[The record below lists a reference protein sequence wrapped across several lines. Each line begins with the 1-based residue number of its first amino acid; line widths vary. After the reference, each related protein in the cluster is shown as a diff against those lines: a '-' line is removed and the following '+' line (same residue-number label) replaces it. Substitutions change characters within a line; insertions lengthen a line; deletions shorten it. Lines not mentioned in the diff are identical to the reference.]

1 MSEQFSVENLYE
13 IDPDT
18 VDWSEF
24 DYPIESFLLRD
35 GSWQYGKNFGEKD
48 TTISEKDMLDCNQFE
63 KVYYAIAGTPEGEDW
78 TFLIKHKLG
87 YYVYF
92 VAGCDYTG
100 FFGCQGG
107 GGSITYGLDGK
118 QMWLLGLTND
128 TRRNLGYKV

>member
-1 MSEQFSVENLYE
+1 MAEQFSVENLPE

-18 VDWSEF
+18 VDWPDF
-24 DYPIESFLLRD
+24 DYPIDSFLRRD
-35 GSWQYGKNFGEKD
+35 GSWQYGKNFGEED

-63 KVYYAIAGTPEGEDW
+63 KIYYAKAGMNDEEDW
-78 TFLIKHKLG
+78 TFLVKHKLG

-100 FFGCQGG
+100 FDCQG

-128 TRRNLGYKV
+128 MRSNFAK